1 MNKKTLTKFVL
12 HTSVNLLVI
21 VQLVMVALVE
31 GWVVMGAVV
40 LCCCGDGVCVDSSGG
55 GGDRGHKRGSG
66 GRDGFYGVVNTCGG
80 S

>member
-1 MNKKTLTKFVL
+1 M
-12 HTSVNLLVI
+12 
-21 VQLVMVALVE
+21 
-31 GWVVMGAVV
+31 VMGAVV